1 MLPHMKTL
9 FKIDYQESGLA
20 LRMRIPAGT
29 PVRLD
34 ASLPRGAGWALPWAG
49 MTRRERQY
57 LEGPGVL
64 ILACEMGED
73 LPNFELLP

>member
-1 MLPHMKTL
+1 MRTL
-9 FKIDYQESGLA
+9 FPILYSETHLK

-34 ASLPRGAGWALPWAG
+34 ASLPRGAGWALPWRG
-49 MTRRERQY
+49 IKRRERQY